1 MFRRGM
7 FRRGAVAAA
16 LALGAVAV
24 GAAPA
29 QAIEL
34 PPPGTENL
42 IVMNFYRGD
51 DLVGQKWW
59 GCPGQPAGRW
69 GTETPNPTFHFVP
82 C

>member
-1 MFRRGM
+1 MARLRED
-7 FRRGAVAAA
+7 
-16 LALGAVAV
+16 LASGPTRFNVV
-24 GAAPA
+24 DRAAPA

-34 PPPGTENL
+34 PPPGTESL

-51 DLVGQKWW
+51 DLIGQKWW

-69 GTETPNPTFHFVP
+69 GTETPHPTFHLVP